1 MFAAAGAAE
10 AAGAALTFAE
20 KNPQLVKKAAGVAM
34 NVAAHSGGGNS
45 VGALSQ
51 VVGAAVRGK

>member
-1 MFAAAGAAE
+1 MFAAAGATE
-10 AAGAALTFAE
+10 AVGAALKFAE
-20 KNPQLVKKAAGVAM
+20 KNPQLVKKAANVAM

-45 VGALSQ
+45 VGALNK